1 MREIFDAL
9 AAVRFADIAPGLH
22 EDAAHAHCGAEDV
35 KGGTDGGGKEEGEAE
50 EARPRS
56 AAGLGS
62 AVTTIEDVR
71 ALRVKLET
79 LLRESGLKVDLNLE
93 II

>member
-1 MREIFDAL
+1 M
-9 AAVRFADIAPGLH
+9 RFADIAPALH

-35 KGGTDGGGKEEGEAE
+35 KSGTDGGGDEEAE

-56 AAGLGS
+56 AAGRGS
-62 AVTTIEDVR
+62 AVSTIEDVR

-93 II
+93 IF

>member
-1 MREIFDAL
+1 M
-9 AAVRFADIAPGLH
+9 RFADIAPALH
-22 EDAAHAHCGAEDV
+22 GDTAHAHCGAEDV
-35 KGGTDGGGKEEGEAE
+35 PLKSGTDGGGDEEAE

-62 AVTTIEDVR
+62 AVTAIEDVR

-93 II
+93 IF

>member
-1 MREIFDAL
+1 M
-9 AAVRFADIAPGLH
+9 RFADIAPALR

-35 KGGTDGGGKEEGEAE
+35 KSGTDGGGKEEEGEAE

>member
-1 MREIFDAL
+1 
-9 AAVRFADIAPGLH
+9 VRFADIAPALH

-35 KGGTDGGGKEEGEAE
+35 KSGMDGGGEEEAE
-50 EARPRS
+50 EASPRS

-62 AVTTIEDVR
+62 AVTTVEDVR

-93 II
+93 IF